1 MGKSARPVEAVI
13 FDFGGV
19 ISVSFSR
26 DLARFEADLG
36 YPPGALLAL
45 LFGEGTLAGNPRGGD
60 PTDGAAGADTSAVT
74 HDWHRL
80 EVGELTLHDYLLD
93 VIDRAPEVL
102 GEPIGMDAY
111 ARFVAEMPI
120 GVHWPVVHAVRDL
133 QARGYTLALLTN
145 NVREFGDTWRD
156 TFPVD
161 ELFPVVVDSSA
172 VGLRKP
178 DPRIYELTCARIGL
192 APEVC
197 VFIDDNLDN
206 VEAARA
212 LGMEAIRFGDDP
224 WAVLAELEAILT
236 RRPRT

>member
-1 MGKSARPVEAVI
+1 MADSPPPVEAVI

-26 DLARFEADLG
+26 DLRRFEAGLG

-45 LFGEGTLAGNPRGGD
+45 LFGEGTLDGNPNGGD
-60 PTDGAAGADTSAVT
+60 AIDGAAGAGTGAVT
-74 HDWHRL
+74 HDWHLL
-80 EVGELTLHDYLLD
+80 EIGELTLQDYLLD
-93 VIDRAPEVL
+93 VIARAPDVL
-102 GEPIGMDAY
+102 GEPIGLDVY

-120 GVHWPVVHAVRDL
+120 GVHWPIVHGIRSL
-133 QARGYTLALLTN
+133 QERGYTLALLTN
-145 NVREFGDTWRD
+145 NVREFGNTWRD

-161 ELFPVVVDSSA
+161 DLFPVVVDSSA

-178 DPRIYELTCARIGL
+178 DARIYELTCARLGL

-212 LGMEAIRFGDDP
+212 LGMEAIQFGEDP
-224 WAVLAELEAILT
+224 WAVLAELETILE
-236 RRPRT
+236 RRPRP

>member
-1 MGKSARPVEAVI
+1 MTDPALPVEAVI

-19 ISVSFSR
+19 ISVSLFR
-26 DLARFEADLG
+26 DLARVEANLG
-36 YPPGALLAL
+36 YPPGSLVEL
-45 LFGEGTLAGNPRGGD
+45 LFGARNPDGNPRGGD
-60 PTDGAAGADTSAVT
+60 PVDGAAGPGANAVT

-80 EVGELTLHDYLLD
+80 EVGELTLAEYLLD
-93 VIDRAPEVL
+93 VIERAPAVL

-111 ARFVAEMPI
+111 ARFVAELPV
-120 GVHWPVVHAVRDL
+120 GVHWPVVHGIRTL
-133 QARGYTLALLTN
+133 QRRGYTLALLTN
-145 NVREFGDTWRD
+145 NVREFGDTWRG

-178 DPRIYELTCARIGL
+178 DPRIYTLTCERIGVP
-192 APEVC
+192 PEAC

-212 LGMEAIRFGDDP
+212 LGIESIQFGDDP
-224 WAVLAELEAILT
+224 WAVLAELEAILA
-236 RRPRT
+236 RRPRP